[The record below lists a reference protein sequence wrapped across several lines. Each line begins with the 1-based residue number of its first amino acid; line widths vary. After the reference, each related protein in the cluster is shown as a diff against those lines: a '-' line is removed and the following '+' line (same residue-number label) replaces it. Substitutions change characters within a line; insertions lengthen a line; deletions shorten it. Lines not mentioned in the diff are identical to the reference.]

1 MVTCPFCER
10 DPFHRVDNGVGME
23 AVAVECCDLGD
34 LFFRGARP
42 APENVT
48 LDWSDFKRLGSEIT
62 RLRQDLSTAI
72 TCADLLDTLLMHGFK
87 DGNYRRVSLTEWEP
101 IEEKFKSIA
110 SSIRSLK
117 RESSNEQG

>member
-1 MVTCPFCER
+1 MDVVEKLADFAR
-10 DPFHRVDNGVGME
+10 RHRE
-23 AVAVECCDLGD
+23 ISH
-34 LFFRGARP
+34 
-42 APENVT
+42 
-48 LDWSDFKRLGSEIT
+48 DWSGAKRDMHIAIANNCELAIAEIT

-117 RESSNEQG
+117 TENSK